1 MARALFT
8 VGASLLAIV
17 AAHSTYI
24 YLTHRY
30 REQARSHRFNATLY
44 ACGELATA
52 IIGPRLNH
60 FHQDVNHMQV
70 EGFFEWLGQ
79 ALGSVIRFIV
89 DALSGLF
96 NLLSHAGS
104 NFVEGL
110 SRTLGMDASIIS
122 IIALILGL
130 MLLWSAIR
138 AFMNASIIMGII
150 WLVLGLWLLS
160 WIIH

>member
-1 MARALFT
+1 LNDEDQDQKIAAF
-8 VGASLLAIV
+8 GSSYAAI
-17 AAHSTYI
+17 Y
-24 YLTHRY
+24 
-30 REQARSHRFNATLY
+30 
-44 ACGELATA
+44 
-52 IIGPRLNH
+52 GPSLNH
-60 FHQDVNHMQV
+60 LHQDVNDMQV
-70 EGFFEWLGQ
+70 ESFFEWLGQ

-89 DALSGLF
+89 DGLSGLF

-110 SRTLGMDASIIS
+110 SRALGMDTSIIS
-122 IIALILGL
+122 IIALVIGL

-150 WLVLGLWLLS
+150 WLLLGLWLLS

>member
-1 MARALFT
+1 
-8 VGASLLAIV
+8 
-17 AAHSTYI
+17 
-24 YLTHRY
+24 
-30 REQARSHRFNATLY
+30 
-44 ACGELATA
+44 
-52 IIGPRLNH
+52 
-60 FHQDVNHMQV
+60 MQV
-70 EGFFEWLGQ
+70 ESFFEWLGQ

-89 DALSGLF
+89 DGLSGLF
-96 NLLSHAGS
+96 NLLSHAGA

-110 SRTLGMDASIIS
+110 SRVLGMDTSIIS

-150 WLVLGLWLLS
+150 WLLLGLWLLS